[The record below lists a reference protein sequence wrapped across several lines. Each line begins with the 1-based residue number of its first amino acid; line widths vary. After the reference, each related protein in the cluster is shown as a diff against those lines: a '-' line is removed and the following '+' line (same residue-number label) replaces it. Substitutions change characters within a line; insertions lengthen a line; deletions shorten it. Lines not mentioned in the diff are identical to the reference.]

1 MKQNKINNEEFA
13 EKVMKEFEEE
23 IEVKLR
29 LGLSKEDLF
38 FIHNEYFG
46 VNPIFKCYESVLYNT
61 YVAERDCVDIYSLS
75 KCEIDSSDVAFYFIM
90 KFVDKI
96 LSMIPKAGKNSNA
109 ITYCMRKVPLQ
120 LCNLYEEIWGKDDSD
135 KYDKN
140 SILCKNRILAATETI
155 YIVLSY
161 VAFTENFSIA
171 VFDFLEY
178 NSYFPDEYGL
188 TLDDARLIRKVGQL
202 YVPKQKR
209 EEVKNYMQKTYNRK
223 SPKKRISKIIDDHK
237 MVGRNARINHS
248 NIYIREGK
256 KTGIIVALEG
266 MAKAGWL
273 VDYRGNKLSNIG
285 DCIELI
291 LEKVFN
297 DKKPKNAAQLLS
309 HAKNV
314 GLADFTD
321 FVDEIKRSLS
331 ED

>member
-120 LCNLYEEIWGKDDSD
+120 LCNLYEEIWGKDESD
-135 KYDKN
+135 KYNKN
-140 SILCKNRILAATETI
+140 SIRCKNRILAATETI

-161 VAFTENFSIA
+161 VYFTENFSCV
-171 VFDFLEY
+171 VFDSLSY
-178 NSYFPDEYGL
+178 NPYFPNEYGL
-188 TLDDARLIRKVGQL
+188 TRDDFRSINTVGHL
-202 YVPKQKR
+202 YCSQENLEIKD
-209 EEVKNYMQKTYNRK
+209 YMRKTYNRL
-223 SPKKRISKIIDDHK
+223 SPRKRISKIIDDHK
-237 MVGRNARINHS
+237 MSGRNARINHS
-248 NIYIREGK
+248 NIYIKDGK
-256 KTGIIVALEG
+256 KTGIVVALEG

-273 VDYRGNKLSNIG
+273 VDHRGDKLTNIG
-285 DCIELI
+285 DSVELI
-291 LEKVFN
+291 LEKLFN
-297 DKKPKNAAQLLS
+297 DNKPKNAAQLLS

-314 GLADFTD
+314 GLADITHFI
-321 FVDEIKRSLS
+321 DEIKRSFLDS
-331 ED
+331 